1 MFDKQGIKFDH
12 IIGVKED
19 CCPGYLCYEGI
30 KKRSMIYNNKTFRG
44 GRQIAALLN
53 KKEENK
59 YVISTYYLHL
69 LENIYNTCR
78 YLVELNQYCPLHI
91 WVFCYPCLN
100 CPLTSF
106 HFNAFLRFHMLSQC
120 LASPVTREVISYLMV
135 LGQQTLMT
143 LRIKNFQENISILKS
158 IETFLI

>member
-69 LENIYNTCR
+69 LENIYICR

-120 LASPVTREVISYLMV
+120 LASPITREVISYLMV